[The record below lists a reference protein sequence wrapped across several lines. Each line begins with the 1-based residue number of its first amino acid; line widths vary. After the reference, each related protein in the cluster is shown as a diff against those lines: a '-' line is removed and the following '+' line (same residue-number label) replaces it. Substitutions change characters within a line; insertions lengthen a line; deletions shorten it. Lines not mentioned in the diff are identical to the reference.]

1 MSKRRVS
8 ATQLA
13 RMMGTNPSTVQRW
26 LTGSVPRDRTLVD
39 LALCLQESLSWL
51 HHGDGKPNAESTTAD
66 DQAAAN
72 APNAANAGQTQA
84 TKVRDGTG
92 EDCNAFASMSVK
104 DLEAGLCECATR
116 LQGEPS
122 RIMRLS
128 ALDTIQS
135 LTKELRARN

>member
-1 MSKRRVS
+1 MAKRRVS

-13 RMMGTNPSTVQRW
+13 RMMETNPSTVQRW
-26 LTGSVPRDRTLVD
+26 LNGSVPRDRTLVD
-39 LALCLQESLSWL
+39 LALCLHESLSWL
-51 HHGDGKPNAESTTAD
+51 HHGDGKPNSEPTTAED
-66 DQAAAN
+66 RVATNGD
-72 APNAANAGQTQA
+72 QTQV
-84 TKVRDGTG
+84 TKLRDGP
-92 EDCNAFASMSVK
+92 EADCNAFASMSVK